1 MQRILVTGSAGFI
14 GRHFVSAC
22 HSHWPDAEVVGI
34 DLVDGI
40 DCREWLAHDHGHFDV
55 AVHMAAITGGIEG
68 TTSNAAMLA
77 AKNAQIDGSFFEWAL
92 KHTPGRIVYFSSSC
106 AYPLDL
112 SLSDEDLYLTESDID
127 LRYMDGVPDNTYGW
141 VKLLGEVIANSVRNA
156 GIPTSIVRPF
166 AVYGTDQENCRMIPA
181 FIERALTG
189 GTTFEVWGKGDQ
201 ASDFIHVDDVVS
213 ALIAIIENS
222 IDGPVNLGTGRGA
235 TVDEVAD
242 IVTKTAKINREIVH
256 RLDKPSGPRWRV
268 ADTTLL
274 NTFYTAT
281 VTLEQGIARALHG
294 WA

>member
-1 MQRILVTGSAGFI
+1 
-14 GRHFVSAC
+14 
-22 HSHWPDAEVVGI
+22 
-34 DLVDGI
+34 
-40 DCREWLAHDHGHFDV
+40 
-55 AVHMAAITGGIEG
+55 
-68 TTSNAAMLA
+68 
-77 AKNAQIDGSFFEWAL
+77 
-92 KHTPGRIVYFSSSC
+92 
-106 AYPLDL
+106 
-112 SLSDEDLYLTESDID
+112 
-127 LRYMDGVPDNTYGW
+127 
-141 VKLLGEVIANSVRNA
+141 
-156 GIPTSIVRPF
+156 
-166 AVYGTDQENCRMIPA
+166 MIPA

-242 IVTKTAKINREIVH
+242 IVTKTAKINREIVN